1 MIETRIIK
9 CRSCHQRTWVATT
22 AETYQCIG
30 CKSVRSLLGEEQ
42 SSRVFPSRGRRAK
55 SNNNISRATANL
67 KEEILPGSLA
77 SSERPTRKRALLC
90 GVSYK
95 KKYKLKGTV
104 NDVKNMRDL
113 LITDFR
119 FPEECIR
126 QLTGAKS
133 NIFFYLLRIPD
144 DELNYEETNPELKP
158 TRKNIEKALQWL
170 VEGCRSGDSLVFYF
184 AGHGAQE
191 NDNDRDEIDG
201 LDETICPTDFQVKG
215 MIVDDYIN
223 SVIVRPLVAGVTLH
237 AIVDAC
243 HSATMLD
250 LPYVCNA
257 KEKRWVDNN
266 PPSADY
272 KGTSGGLAICI
283 SACRDD
289 QEVVDSS
296 TLCGRAT
303 LTHNL
308 IQEMKKNPRLTYG
321 ALITSVQ
328 NKIDNAIEA
337 RGIKTWFLRKL
348 FRTSFSQEVQISSSA
363 KFDIYQKQFKL

>member
-1 MIETRIIK
+1 MLFHMCGDEDEVESTGQ
-9 CRSCHQRTWVATT
+9 S
-22 AETYQCIG
+22 
-30 CKSVRSLLGEEQ
+30 EEQ
-42 SSRVFPSRGRRAK
+42 SSRVFLIRDRSAK

-67 KEEILPGSLA
+67 KEEILPRSLA

-126 QLTGAKS
+126 QLT
-133 NIFFYLLRIPD
+133 
-144 DELNYEETNPELKP
+144 
-158 TRKNIEKALQWL
+158 
-170 VEGCRSGDSLVFYF
+170 
-184 AGHGAQE
+184 
-191 NDNDRDEIDG
+191 
-201 LDETICPTDFQVKG
+201 G

-289 QEVVDSS
+289 QDVVDSS

-337 RGIKTWFLRKL
+337 RGIKTWFLRKF
-348 FRTSFSQEVQISSSA
+348 FRTSFSQEVQISSSE

>member
-1 MIETRIIK
+1 MEHK
-9 CRSCHQRTWVATT
+9 
-22 AETYQCIG
+22 
-30 CKSVRSLLGEEQ
+30 
-42 SSRVFPSRGRRAK
+42 
-55 SNNNISRATANL
+55 
-67 KEEILPGSLA
+67 
-77 SSERPTRKRALLC
+77 
-90 GVSYK
+90 
-95 KKYKLKGTV
+95 
-104 NDVKNMRDL
+104 
-113 LITDFR
+113 
-119 FPEECIR
+119 
-126 QLTGAKS
+126 
-133 NIFFYLLRIPD
+133 
-144 DELNYEETNPELKP
+144 
-158 TRKNIEKALQWL
+158 
-170 VEGCRSGDSLVFYF
+170 
-184 AGHGAQE
+184 

-337 RGIKTWFLRKL
+337 RGIKTWFLRKF
-348 FRTSFSQEVQISSSA
+348 FRTSFSQEVQISSSE